1 MWLVSGI
8 AAVLLVALDHI
19 TKYLAL
25 VRLKPIG
32 NIEVTKG
39 FLDFTFVE
47 NRGAAFG
54 ILSGQRAFFIILTA
68 VVGAVI
74 IYFFGKLPKTRE
86 YNWVR
91 AALVLVFSGAI
102 GNVIDRAFRGYV
114 VDFMEFTFVR
124 WPVFNL
130 ADIYVVLGTAVL
142 VILLLFV
149 IKEEPQI
156 KTTDKKE

>member
-8 AAVLLVALDHI
+8 ATVLLVALDHI

>member
-32 NIEVTKG
+32 NMEVTKG

-54 ILSGQRAFFIILTA
+54 ILSGQRGFFIILTA
-68 VVGAVI
+68 VVAAII
-74 IYFFGKLPKTRE
+74 IYFFWKLPKTRE

-91 AALVLVFSGAI
+91 IALVLVFSGAI

-114 VDFMEFTFVR
+114 VDFLEFTFIR
-124 WPVFNL
+124 WPVFNV
-130 ADIYVVLGTAVL
+130 ADIYVVVGTAFL

-149 IKEEPQI
+149 IKEEPEI
-156 KTTDKKE
+156 KTPNKK